1 MYINKQPTLLTGKE
15 SCRLHKTEGNKM
27 SNQILDD
34 HRDNRG
40 FVVNPFSHLNN
51 TGDISNCHA
60 FSIEPGCSR
69 GNHTHPARNEQVLV
83 LSGAVS
89 VKYCNKTVVLTAEFP
104 SIFTIP
110 EGIKH
115 SFENDTQQT
124 ATLICWS
131 SERKEGY
138 RGDDTVW

>member
-1 MYINKQPTLLTGKE
+1 MI
-15 SCRLHKTEGNKM
+15 
-27 SNQILDD
+27 NQILDD

-40 FVVNPFSHLNN
+40 FVVNPFSHLKN

-89 VKYCNKTVVLTAEFP
+89 VKYCNEIVVLSAELP
-104 SIFTIP
+104 SILTIP

-115 SFENDTQQT
+115 SFENNSQQT
-124 ATLICWS
+124 AAVICWS
-131 SERKEGY
+131 SERKAEY